1 MFERASIFGRW
12 GNPMSDEESFTADY
26 QNGCHIDIRAR
37 QLAPPVE
44 GEGEDLDSKCL

>member
-1 MFERASIFGRW
+1 MFERASIFGGW

-44 GEGEDLDSKCL
+44 GEG